1 MNVEYTM
8 TDEPITSEDA
18 VDNNKLFSRKGY
30 LKQFEPPKVEKK
42 LNSGQSLAKHVKEE
56 SNTFVKRESAKSRK
70 LKPKEVEWAPVE
82 YTESKTRMRRSKTV

>member
-1 MNVEYTM
+1 M

-42 LNSGQSLAKHVKEE
+42 FNSGQSLAKHVKEE

-70 LKPKEVEWAPVE
+70 LKPKEVE
-82 YTESKTRMRRSKTV
+82 

>member
-1 MNVEYTM
+1 M

-30 LKQFEPPKVEKK
+30 LKQFEPPTVEKE
-42 LNSGQSLAKHVKEE
+42 LNGGQSLAKNVKEE
-56 SNTFVKRESAKSRK
+56 SSTFVKKESANLRK
-70 LKPKEVEWAPVE
+70 TKPKEVEWAPVE